1 MHPKHLSKSKK
12 YVTKKCYG
20 YYNKKGKIMDSKAI
34 VQKGYDL
41 FGKGDM
47 EGFMDLVHDDFIWIY
62 PGDKHPF
69 SGTHNKEGF
78 QQQLMKTPELWTN
91 FKVTIE
97 SMISEGDK
105 VFVNAKAT
113 AEGMDTIFGHYMEV
127 KDDKLSKF
135 IAYDDTLSMFNAMKK

>member
-1 MHPKHLSKSKK
+1 ME
-12 YVTKKCYG
+12 
-20 YYNKKGKIMDSKAI
+20 SKAL
-34 VQKGYDL
+34 VEQCYDL

-47 EGFMDLVHDDFIWIY
+47 EGFMNIVHDDFIWVQ

-91 FKVTIE
+91 FQVTIE

>member
-1 MHPKHLSKSKK
+1 
-12 YVTKKCYG
+12 
-20 YYNKKGKIMDSKAI
+20 MDSKEI

-78 QQQLMKTPELWTN
+78 QQQLMKVPELWSN
-91 FKVTIE
+91 FQVSVE
-97 SMISEGDK
+97 SMISEGHK
-105 VFVNAKAT
+105 VFINTKAT
-113 AEGMDTIFGHYMEV
+113 ADGMDTIFGHYMEV
-127 KDDKLSKF
+127 KDDKLLKF
-135 IAYDDTLSMFNAMKK
+135 VAYDDTLSMFNAMKK